1 DVVSELTERLLDGWN
16 PDDIAEHMAHQR
28 LDREILARWARQTE
42 PEDEFRWD
50 LRPEMDYLDP

>member
-1 DVVSELTERLLDGWN
+1 MLDSWN